1 MLTVNIAVFLI
12 VTLAAFTAAWRLV
25 PSGWLTALTG
35 TLGAV
40 VVAFYEAMTDL
51 MPELR
56 TLMPAE
62 YRPWLVIVFLLLTVA
77 ARFRN
82 RPVEP

>member
-1 MLTVNIAVFLI
+1 MLSVNLALFL
-12 VTLAAFTAAWRLV
+12 VVVLFAFVAAWRLM
-25 PSGWLTALTG
+25 PTGWLTATTG
-35 TLGAV
+35 TFAAIAV
-40 VVAFYEAMTDL
+40 ALYEAMGDM

-82 RPVEP
+82 RAIEQ